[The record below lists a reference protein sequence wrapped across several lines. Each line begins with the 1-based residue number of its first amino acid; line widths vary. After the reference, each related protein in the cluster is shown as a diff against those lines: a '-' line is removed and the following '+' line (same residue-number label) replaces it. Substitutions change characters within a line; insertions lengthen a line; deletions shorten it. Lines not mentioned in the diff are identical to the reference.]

1 MEIITISIT
10 QDNPEAINGQNLTS
24 HPGRSAKTRFYF
36 DDIAP
41 NSTVSRYIV
50 TSNIYFLF
58 LSSFSCEFTYARH
71 AHILIIVLKF
81 LSGNPKK
88 EVLSLF

>member
-1 MEIITISIT
+1 MEIITNSIT
-10 QDNPEAINGQNLTS
+10 HENPEAINGQNLTT

-36 DDIAP
+36 DNIAP
-41 NSTVSRYIV
+41 NSTVGRYIV

-58 LSSFSCEFTYARH
+58 LSFSGEFTVARH

-88 EVLSLF
+88 EVLSLS